1 MHDTPYPIHEVQGF
15 QYIDEGPHIDDGPR
29 DSKQPPIVLLHG
41 LLGDLSNWTDTI
53 DELVAHRRRVITP
66 VLPVFDLPL
75 RQTHVPGL
83 VRHVREFTEAI
94 GLDEMILV
102 GNSLGGHVALLYALQ
117 YSEDV
122 AALVLSGSSGVY
134 EEIAMGSS
142 VFRRQDRDFIRERTE
157 LTFYDPVH
165 ATDELVDEMFEIVN
179 DRPRAMRLIKIARS
193 AEKEI
198 VTERLKELSMP
209 TLLIWGSDDV
219 ITPPDVGE
227 EFRDRL
233 PNARLHFIDE
243 CGHAPMIEHPQA
255 FNELTVDFLEQHFG
269 FAELTPS
276 SHT

>member
-1 MHDTPYPIHEVQGF
+1 MHDTPYSVHEVQGF
-15 QYIDEGPHIDDGPR
+15 QFIDEGPR
-29 DSKQPPIVLLHG
+29 DSKQPPLVLLHG

-66 VLPVFDLPL
+66 VLPVFDLSL

-83 VRHVREFTEAI
+83 VRHVRGFTDAL

-102 GNSLGGHVALLYALQ
+102 GNSLGGHVALLYALR
-117 YSEDV
+117 YADDV
-122 AALVLSGSSGVY
+122 AGLILSGSSGVY

-179 DRPRAMRLIKIARS
+179 DRPRAVRLIKIARS

-233 PNARLHFIDE
+233 PNAQLHFIDE
-243 CGHAPMIEHPQA
+243 CGHAPMIEHPHA
-255 FNELTVDFLEQHFG
+255 FNELTIDFLEQHFG
-269 FAELTPS
+269 LAELTPS
-276 SHT
+276 SSHT

>member
-1 MHDTPYPIHEVQGF
+1 MHDTPYSIQEVQGF
-15 QYIDEGPHIDDGPR
+15 HFIDEGPR
-29 DSKQPPIVLLHG
+29 DTKHPPLVLLHG

-53 DELVAHRRRVITP
+53 DELVAHGRRVLTP
-66 VLPVFDLPL
+66 VLPVFELPL

-83 VRHVREFTEAI
+83 VRHVREFTDAL
-94 GLDEMILV
+94 GLESSILV
-102 GNSLGGHVALLYALQ
+102 GNSLGGHVALLYALK
-117 YSEDV
+117 YPEDV

-179 DRPRAMRLIKIARS
+179 DRPRAVRLIKIARS

-198 VTERLKELSMP
+198 VTERLNELSMP

-233 PNARLHFIDE
+233 PNAQLHFIDE
-243 CGHAPMIEHPQA
+243 CGHAPMIEHPHV

-269 FAELTPS
+269 LAELTPS